1 MVGRRGVSAL
11 ALRAPRYR
19 TGPPRVVPSP
29 TNPEGEYMRHALH
42 RRGGLIAGLVA
53 VALVTLFALPAVSSA
68 ATKTDKTQNKRIAKQ
83 AKSIKKLGSGLK
95 LVTTNLGKIDTRLK
109 TIENAAPAIVSGLN
123 ALKDGLTKL
132 QTLGTSTEYI
142 VAQVKVGGTALPGC
156 FLTTPDVPD
165 NANKVMT
172 TVNCV
177 TPPGSPLTGAVTVLA
192 ACRSSESDGT
202 DSAHPCAQA
211 GIVAMSAETDPTAG
225 GAPTFT
231 GFLASVPNAAIGGA
245 PLYDIPLK
253 SPPFS
258 TTATS
263 FPLALIASDNTVDL
277 TTGGNST
284 GAVLS
289 SVSPTTLSIIHLTL
303 RAFDDTPDATDP
315 SA

>member
-1 MVGRRGVSAL
+1 
-11 ALRAPRYR
+11 
-19 TGPPRVVPSP
+19 
-29 TNPEGEYMRHALH
+29 MRHALH

-68 ATKTDKTQNKRIAKQ
+68 ATRTDKAQNKRIVKQ

-132 QTLGTSTEYI
+132 QTLGTSTEYV

-165 NANKVMT
+165 NANQVMT
-172 TVNCV
+172 HIDCVN
-177 TPPGSPLTGAVTVLA
+177 PPAAASANPVTVVA

-211 GIVAMSAETDPTAG
+211 GIVAMSSETDPAAG
-225 GAPTFT
+225 GTPAFT
-231 GFLASVPNAAIGGA
+231 GFLASVPNAALGGA

-258 TTATS
+258 TTDTS
-263 FPLALIASDNTVDL
+263 FPLALISSDNTVDL
-277 TTGGNST
+277 TTGSNST
-284 GAVLS
+284 GSVVS
-289 SVSPTTLSIIHLTL
+289 SVDPTHLSMIHLTL
-303 RAFDDTPDATDP
+303 RAFDDSPDATDP

>member
-1 MVGRRGVSAL
+1 
-11 ALRAPRYR
+11 
-19 TGPPRVVPSP
+19 
-29 TNPEGEYMRHALH
+29 MRHALH

-53 VALVTLFALPAVSSA
+53 IALVTLFALPAVSSA
-68 ATKTDKTQNKRIAKQ
+68 ATRTDKAQNKRIAKQ
-83 AKSIKKLGSGLK
+83 GKSIKKLGNGLK
-95 LVTTNLGKIDTRLK
+95 LVTTNLGKVDTRLK

-165 NANKVMT
+165 NANQVMT
-172 TVNCV
+172 HIDCVN
-177 TPPGSPLTGAVTVLA
+177 PPTGSLASNPVTVVA

-211 GIVAMSAETDPTAG
+211 GIVSMSAEEDPIAG
-225 GAPTFT
+225 GTPAFT
-231 GFLASVPNAAIGGA
+231 GFLASNPNAALGGA

-258 TTATS
+258 TTDTS
-263 FPLALIASDNTVDL
+263 FPLSLISSDNTVDL
-277 TTGGNST
+277 TTGANST
-284 GAVLS
+284 GTVQSVTDSSHLS
-289 SVSPTTLSIIHLTL
+289 LIHLTL

>member
-1 MVGRRGVSAL
+1 
-11 ALRAPRYR
+11 
-19 TGPPRVVPSP
+19 
-29 TNPEGEYMRHALH
+29 MRHGLH
-42 RRGGLIAGLVA
+42 RRGGLIAALVA

-68 ATKTDKTQNKRIAKQ
+68 KTSKTDKTQNKRIAKQ

-95 LVTTNLGKIDTRLK
+95 LVTTNLGKVDTRLK
-109 TIENAAPAIVSGLN
+109 TIESAAPAIVNGLN

-165 NANKVMT
+165 NANQVMT
-172 TVNCV
+172 HIDCVN
-177 TPPGSPLTGAVTVLA
+177 PPTGSAASNPVTVEA

-211 GIVAMSAETDPTAG
+211 GIVAMSAETDPLAG
-225 GAPTFT
+225 GAPAFT
-231 GFLASVPNAAIGGA
+231 GFLASVPNGALGGA

-258 TTATS
+258 TTETT
-263 FPLALIASDNTVDL
+263 FPLALISSDKTVDL
-277 TTGGNST
+277 TTGTNST
-284 GAVLS
+284 GTVLS
-289 SVSPTTLSIIHLTL
+289 NTDATHLSIIHLTL

>member
-1 MVGRRGVSAL
+1 
-11 ALRAPRYR
+11 
-19 TGPPRVVPSP
+19 
-29 TNPEGEYMRHALH
+29 MRHALH

-53 VALVTLFALPAVSSA
+53 IALVTLFALPAVSSA
-68 ATKTDKTQNKRIAKQ
+68 ATKTDKAQNKRIAKQ
-83 AKSIKKLGSGLK
+83 AKSIKKVGSGLK

-165 NANKVMT
+165 NANQVMT
-172 TVNCV
+172 HIDCVN
-177 TPPGSPLTGAVTVLA
+177 PPAAPSANPVTVVA

-211 GIVAMSAETDPTAG
+211 GIVAMSAETDLATGPG
-225 GAPTFT
+225 NPTFT
-231 GFLASVPNAAIGGA
+231 GFLASVPNAALGGA

-258 TTATS
+258 TTDTS
-263 FPLALIASDNTVDL
+263 FPLALISSDNTVDL
-277 TTGGNST
+277 TTGTNST
-284 GAVLS
+284 GSVTS
-289 SVSPTTLSIIHLTL
+289 SVDATHLSIIHLTL